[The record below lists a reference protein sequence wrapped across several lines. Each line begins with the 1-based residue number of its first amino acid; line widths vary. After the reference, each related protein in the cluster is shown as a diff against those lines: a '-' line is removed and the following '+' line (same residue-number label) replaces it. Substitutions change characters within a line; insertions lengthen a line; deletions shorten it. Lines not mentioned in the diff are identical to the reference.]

1 MSRVV
6 SFKPQRNS
14 NPKNPWIVN
23 IPGSFTNSGKRER
36 RFFKKK
42 TEADEFARTQRI
54 RVQNYGASASVLP
67 AGRVEEA
74 AIAFERLAPHGL
86 TLTQVVDDFL
96 ARRASDARSILLKDA
111 FRSFEDHKPTRRSPA
126 YRMQLASTL
135 RRFSLLQDSL
145 VVSITRH
152 QIETALASA
161 PPSARNAFL
170 RVLSAVFNY
179 CIKRE
184 WMDMNPVKK
193 VDRADVARGD
203 IEVLTIEQGRGLL
216 SACVDLDP
224 ALLPYH
230 ALGLFAGIRPK
241 ELNRMSWEHIH
252 MEDREIKLPPEV
264 TKTRSGRTIT
274 MEPVLVQWLD
284 FHVRTGG
291 SNIGEIVPK
300 TNQRNRLDR
309 VREKAAA
316 VPWIQDVM
324 RHSFASHWL
333 KHFEDKGRL
342 LGFMGHATD
351 DMLLDH
357 YLRAVDRKTAAQYW
371 EIAPPAEKCRASEIS
386 VERTLRQAARSIDED

>member
-1 MSRVV
+1 MSRTATL
-6 SFKPQRNS
+6 KARPNA
-14 NPKNPWIVN
+14 NPKAPWVVN
-23 IPGSFTNSGKRER
+23 LPARFTNSGKRER

-42 TEADEFARTQRI
+42 TEADEFARNQRI
-54 RVQNYGASASVLP
+54 RVENYGASASSLP

-74 AIAFERLAPHGL
+74 TIAFERLAPHGL

-96 ARRASDARSILLKDA
+96 ARRASEARSIRLKDA
-111 FRSFEDHKPTRRSPA
+111 FRNFEDLKPTRRSPA
-126 YRMQLASTL
+126 YRTQLASTL
-135 RRFSLLQDSL
+135 RRFSSLQDSL
-145 VVSITRH
+145 VASITRG
-152 QIETALASA
+152 QIETALAGA

-184 WMDMNPVKK
+184 WMDTNPVQKI
-193 VDRADVARGD
+193 DRADVARGD
-203 IEVLTIEQGRGLL
+203 IEVLSIGEARGLL
-216 SACVDLDP
+216 SACVELDR

-241 ELNRMSWEHIH
+241 ELNRMTWEHIH
-252 MEDREIKLPPEV
+252 MADREIKLPPEV
-264 TKTRSGRTIT
+264 AKTRSGRTIT
-274 MEPVLVQWLD
+274 MEPVLVKWLK
-284 FHVRTGG
+284 FHVATGG
-291 SNIGEIVPK
+291 SIVGEIVPQ

-309 VREKAAA
+309 IREKAGA

-333 KHFEDKGRL
+333 KKFEDKGRL

-357 YLRAVDRKTAAQYW
+357 YLRAVDRKTAAEYW
-371 EIAPPAEKCRASEIS
+371 KILPPSAPKNTLPIAACADSRLIHPWC
-386 VERTLRQAARSIDED
+386 

>member
-1 MSRVV
+1 MSRAV
-6 SFKPQRNS
+6 SFQPQRNA
-14 NPKNPWIVN
+14 NPKIPWVVN
-23 IPGSFTNSGKRER
+23 VPPGFTNSGNRER
-36 RFFKKK
+36 RFFKNK
-42 TEADEFARTQRI
+42 TEAQEFARIQRI
-54 RVQNYGASASVLP
+54 RVQNYGTSASTLP

-74 AIAFERLAPHGL
+74 AIAFERLAPHGV

-96 ARRASDARSILLKDA
+96 ARRASETRSILLKDA
-111 FRSFEDHKPTRRSPA
+111 FRSFEEHKPTRRSPA
-126 YRMQLASTL
+126 YRTQLASTL

-145 VVSITRH
+145 VASITRG
-152 QIETALASA
+152 QIEEALSGA
-161 PPSARNAFL
+161 PASARNAFL

-184 WMDMNPVKK
+184 WMDTNPVKK

-203 IEVLTIEQGRGLL
+203 IEVLSIKEARGLL
-216 SACVDLDP
+216 SASVERDP

-241 ELNRMSWEHIH
+241 ELNRMTWEHIH
-252 MEDREIKLPPEV
+252 MADREIKLPPEV
-264 TKTRSGRTIT
+264 AKTRSGRTIT
-274 MEPVLVQWLD
+274 MEPVLVKSLE
-284 FHVRTGG
+284 FHVATGG
-291 SNIGEIVPK
+291 SNVGEIAPQ

-309 VREKAAA
+309 IREKAGA

-351 DMLLDH
+351 NMLLDH

-371 EIAPPAEKCRASEIS
+371 QIAPPSAPKNVLPMSATPS
-386 VERTLRQAARSIDED
+386 